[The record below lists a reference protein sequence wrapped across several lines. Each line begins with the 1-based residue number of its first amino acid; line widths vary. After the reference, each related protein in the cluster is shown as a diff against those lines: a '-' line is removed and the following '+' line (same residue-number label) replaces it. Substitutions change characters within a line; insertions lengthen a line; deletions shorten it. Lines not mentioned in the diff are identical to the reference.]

1 MQQQKQVVLWKP
13 KRAEKLSP
21 QGKPMPGEYVGK
33 FATRV
38 PEGTPGAFHNVGS
51 NDAGKAWDFWETH
64 VDSVAG
70 NLRWIDKRD
79 GGEYG
84 TTLEVFLESN
94 QFLHQISFKYDGF
107 VLKDVLNH
115 VCGLQNDI
123 ATHYISLSYWVRK
136 AEKDGVVQTDKD
148 GKPVWRKSASF
159 RDMNPL
165 FSYEQWMTFAKDND
179 LMGFHRRK
187 ANGTKEWVDDASIK
201 FWDEKL
207 VTAQRLLLKTDTCLP
222 FCYNSFTACEAPN
235 PSGGGNLTAAEIAQ
249 CKSIY
254 EAVRPLYRFPFT
266 RTETNADDALAQIA
280 SAPATGYE
288 PGNPNTPDPFAARPT
303 ATTRQEP
310 SDDDFLPPATS
321 APASSAH
328 DFPSDAP
335 LFETEDG
342 EGLPF

>member
-1 MQQQKQVVLWKP
+1 MQQQKQVILWKP

-21 QGKPMPGEYVGK
+21 QNKPMPGEYVGK

-38 PEGTPGAFHNVGS
+38 PEGTPGAIRNEGS
-51 NDAGKAWDFWETH
+51 NDAGRNWDFWETH

-115 VCGLQNDI
+115 ICGLQKDI
-123 ATHYISLSYWVRK
+123 ATQYINISYWVRK

-148 GKPVWRKSASF
+148 GKPVWRKSPSF
-159 RDMNPL
+159 RDINPL
-165 FSYEQWMTFAKDND
+165 FNYDQWMTFAKDND
-179 LMGFHRRK
+179 LIGFHRRNARGK
-187 ANGTKEWVDDASIK
+187 NEWIDDASIK

-207 VTAQRLLLKTDTCLP
+207 VAVQRHLLKTETCLP

-235 PSGGGNLTAAEIAQ
+235 PSGGGNLTAEEIAQ
-249 CKSIY
+249 CNSIY

-266 RTETNADDALAQIA
+266 RTETNADDVLAKIA
-280 SAPATGYE
+280 QSPATGYE
-288 PGNPNTPDPFAARPT
+288 PNNPNSPDPFAPR
-303 ATTRQEP
+303 
-310 SDDDFLPPATS
+310 
-321 APASSAH
+321 PASSPARVE
-328 DFPSDAP
+328 PDALDWP
-335 LFETEDG
+335 TAIVADDHEDATEDFDT
-342 EGLPF
+342 LPF